1 MLLRSMLA
9 SLVDLVLPRACV
21 GCGRSGPPLCP
32 VCQPR
37 ESPQHV
43 WAGGLDVC
51 ASGSYDRALRSALIA
66 YKEHGRH
73 DLAVPLGRLLAR
85 AVAAVAADGAVL
97 VPIPSTAAASRARGG
112 DQLLRLSRLAGRRAR
127 APVERPLSFART
139 VEDSAGLDRAE
150 RAANLREA
158 MAARPPKGLRS
169 AVIVDD
175 IVTTGATLREAR
187 RALMGAGWTVAGA
200 AAVAATPR
208 HAPDSL
214 PLARSGRAVY
224 RWHDLTE

>member
-1 MLLRSMLA
+1 MVLRSVLA

-21 GCGRSGPPLCP
+21 GCGRSGPPLCAG
-32 VCQPR
+32 CQPR
-37 ESPQHV
+37 ELPLHV
-43 WAGGLDVC
+43 WAGGMDVC
-51 ASGSYDRALRSALIA
+51 ASGAYERALRSALIA

-73 DLAVPLGRLLAR
+73 DLAPPLGRLLAR
-85 AVAAVAADGAVL
+85 AVAAGAADRAVL

-112 DQLLRLSRLAGRRAR
+112 DQLLGLVRVAAR
-127 APVERPLSFART
+127 QAHVPVERPLAFARA

-158 MAARPPKGLRS
+158 MVSRPPRGPRP

-187 RALMGAGWTVAGA
+187 RALLSAGWTVAGA

-224 RWHDLTE
+224 RGHDLTE